1 MHMKILLFKLQH
13 LKINNKTALRR
24 IVSFLLCICM
34 VIPGLCGV
42 LSMNAFAAGQ
52 SGPTAGVTRQADPST
67 MDTYQQ
73 MLDFSQN
80 TRYAGRL
87 WSDKTVFAYGSG
99 DSGDRKGNWLNN
111 TLNLDESL
119 DGVGGQISLNDDF
132 MHVYSALGSSL
143 EFNDSVSAPIDLVI
157 LLDMSGSMG
166 TDVVDGQN
174 HADGSD
180 DSGQRVQHSR
190 IQQVLNSINKAI
202 DYLMSLNDTNRVCVV
217 GYGGTAYTLL
227 PLDHYTTTNSK
238 TENGEKWG
246 VYLSV
251 ENFRDYIARG
261 GGPLGNTSGSA
272 AYTVHADATGTVNN
286 KVDRRA
292 RNDYAV
298 NDGVNNQA
306 SLKLIGFNTNLQAG
320 IWQGFNELYNSI
332 HGINDVT
339 YTYTSKLT
347 NEKTTIARIPVA
359 FVMTDGGSNYT
370 VKATNADASGNG
382 DEWYNLTVPEQ
393 LNSSSTGYNDAQKKK
408 YRAEASS
415 GVGGDAVILDI
426 LLTASY
432 MKSKIQNKYTELL
445 QGEGIL
451 DESKDEKADF
461 QIHSISVDA
470 QNVDAYQ
477 IPRIYAGLDPKDF
490 FKSAADLKAVAGIA
504 TDPTTWKY
512 KESITSAYDH
522 FNTWKTKSE
531 GTTISFTDSD
541 NKNVNIKYNKLPAG
555 HLGVSNADVINNI
568 NYNDSF
574 VDIGAAD
581 LTGTFQS
588 LIENINKPIFSPVAG
603 DNDLGVGD
611 AVTYMDPV
619 GKYMDVKDV
628 KNLSLFGELYGIT
641 KTAVYDYQWNDQYI
655 KNDQNLV
662 QGSSPLPE
670 GWYYGTPTETSNED
684 VKYAGSPDQLPPG
697 CANAEKAWNDGW
709 VYRVNYQTAAKF
721 VPTLKEI
728 NNPEEALAKER
739 KTEYTFYRIDKTQ
752 AERNKLHMNPAY
764 LTDGQTEEQA
774 LQGKTYNADGEHLN
788 DPGVYALS
796 DLRIWVED
804 SGDYNDTTVDS
815 TLSDSNFDEAL
826 WVNIPVNMLPLR
838 TVSVNL
844 GDPKEGHDD
853 NWTYTTNLTGDSEG
867 YKASFPLRVFY
878 TVGVSDDVIENSNRI
893 NIAGAIS
900 PEYIEQNKAKNA
912 DWATARNVSQGELEF
927 FSNWYNPL
935 NRYGEY
941 ATTNTDYSYGDPV
954 TSFSPAS
961 SNRYYSFEKA
971 LPIYSTAYTYVKTED
986 KWRRVVIGE
995 DVGEGADAQTFDATS
1010 FGGELIAQDLEA
1022 DSGSQGT
1029 DEQRQKSIWDALQS
1043 KGISKDK
1050 VQNGDMILLKNHRL
1064 TDVTKPGEGTEIKDP
1079 FSSNSYYF
1087 LPIEYYSLDKDT
1099 NNATWTQYLI
1109 TRKGSEFGSAY
1120 SARGITNGD
1129 MLCWHDVSGRNT
1141 QDYPYLSY
1149 SETNEAGNPD
1159 PTRGKQFIGAP
1170 IDSATGYYSG
1180 CNKSEHGIPEQSNG
1194 CPSSTKTKNDAW
1206 EITLNSGEWVV
1217 CAKPGGLRVG
1227 DLAQNVQ
1234 EKGGAYSTPQEQET
1248 IKKYVDERYKGV
1260 DTAASL
1266 NWGYYAQNV
1275 TRTANNYYV
1284 PTIGQTSNIEHS
1296 DIKVNVYLGNNGRL
1310 RVMDTTLLVTKLVEP
1325 PEGFDMAN
1333 DALNKEVFNFQVFI
1347 NGAEGTTDAVV
1358 VQWNELQKS
1367 WQRQFHY
1374 IDLEL
1379 DSQLFLQTADGSKA
1393 MVDESGKRRI
1403 VAQDGGYVYADDTN
1417 EPYNG
1422 DRYYVFIGRNRDT
1435 AEKVGTT
1442 DTSFRVYHNNSVDDN
1457 GTVGT
1462 NDVTWDGKQGEK
1474 GTFYASTVWLVSE
1487 DDYNNKWV
1495 LADGNKLDA
1504 AQDDFNAENYGG
1516 ISHNNFELLSI
1527 DPNVS
1532 ETTEISIETPYRTMS
1547 SYWTKQLT
1555 FGKNANED
1563 GDGEVGKELNED
1575 NLYDGIIP
1583 KADRADYFANLNNDE
1598 IAKHTAEFTLKHG
1611 QALLFGGISSGTVYR
1626 VTEKLTSK
1634 QLAAGYT
1641 LKEVSH
1647 NQQVGS
1653 ISTYRP
1659 GKQSI
1664 PVYYSD
1670 TSTYGW
1676 YGGTKADGSFVYPSQ
1691 YEKDKPENG
1700 LMWAISQKGEKNN
1713 EQFCHEEP
1721 FHHTNAVMWEYY
1733 ATMDENANGDNHHQ
1747 PAGFLNDGKN
1757 GTSTF
1762 WHWENNTNV
1771 NRGTH
1776 IVQDNPSCYSI
1787 EKGGCDMDM
1796 GDGTVRHYMFKDG
1809 ELVDK
1814 HYEGEGSG
1822 YIRNIGRYLVS
1833 PTVHFGVEGED
1844 QNYAETPMTDTKS
1857 NTNYTGVYSVFGN
1870 TGTYEESANYVNTV
1884 EPDVL
1889 VITKNMVDMSG
1900 KEVAVPPDK
1909 EFIFTLKLTSPENG
1923 KITASDTLH
1932 YWKGNISDLSKAPD
1946 RNSYD
1951 KINALNTLQL
1961 NKADGEDAYTAT
1973 IKLKA
1978 KEAVVL
1984 YGLIAGTDY
1993 TVTETKDDKYPV
2005 VDPKDLTQT
2014 GDYYTQTGT
2023 IEQNS
2028 EVVAPAESQNRADFI
2043 NQLPSGILSVEKEIL
2058 DNDPN
2063 TEKEFGF
2070 TVTLTAKEGES
2081 LDKAE
2086 LTMTK
2091 VTKAADGTET
2101 QESIADPGWKE
2112 TKADERVTKLEV
2124 GFTLKH
2130 GEKVVING
2138 IPLDTTYTVDE
2149 TNRNGYTLK
2158 DIETSGNVSVHGKI
2172 ASGKIEKAEAAMTF
2186 VNVPAVFLPE
2196 AGGMGILIFCIIGA
2210 LLIACAT
2217 AYIVLNRKKLFNKYT
2232 R

>member
-1 MHMKILLFKLQH
+1 MTAKVQKHYTKLWTEAGVDNADN
-13 LKINNKTALRR
+13 LDFVVDTIGVDLNN
-24 IVSFLLCICM
+24 
-34 VIPGLCGV
+34 V
-42 LSMNAFAAGQ
+42 LGKWEQPRMYASMDPRKYFSENASAAGPN
-52 SGPTAGVTRQADPST
+52 SNAD
-67 MDTYQQ
+67 
-73 MLDFSQN
+73 N
-80 TRYAGRL
+80 T
-87 WSDKTVFAYGSG
+87 WFKP
-99 DSGDRKGNWLNN
+99 
-111 TLNLDESL
+111 
-119 DGVGGQISLNDDF
+119 QI
-132 MHVYSALGSSL
+132 
-143 EFNDSVSAPIDLVI
+143 E
-157 LLDMSGSMG
+157 
-166 TDVVDGQN
+166 
-174 HADGSD
+174 
-180 DSGQRVQHSR
+180 
-190 IQQVLNSINKAI
+190 
-202 DYLMSLNDTNRVCVV
+202 
-217 GYGGTAYTLL
+217 TAYR
-227 PLDHYTTTNSK
+227 Y
-238 TENGEKWG
+238 
-246 VYLSV
+246 
-251 ENFRDYIARG
+251 
-261 GGPLGNTSGSA
+261 
-272 AYTVHADATGTVNN
+272 
-286 KVDRRA
+286 
-292 RNDYAV
+292 
-298 NDGVNNQA
+298 
-306 SLKLIGFNTNLQAG
+306 
-320 IWQGFNELYNSI
+320 
-332 HGINDVT
+332 
-339 YTYTSKLT
+339 
-347 NEKTTIARIPVA
+347 
-359 FVMTDGGSNYT
+359 
-370 VKATNADASGNG
+370 VK
-382 DEWYNLTVPEQ
+382 EWYNSSKPYDVQVGEQ
-393 LNSSSTGYNDAQKKK
+393 TN
-408 YRAEASS
+408 
-415 GVGGDAVILDI
+415 GGSESDI
-426 LLTASY
+426 
-432 MKSKIQNKYTELL
+432 
-445 QGEGIL
+445 
-451 DESKDEKADF
+451 
-461 QIHSISVDA
+461 
-470 QNVDAYQ
+470 
-477 IPRIYAGLDPKDF
+477 
-490 FKSAADLKAVAGIA
+490 
-504 TDPTTWKY
+504 
-512 KESITSAYDH
+512 
-522 FNTWKTKSE
+522 
-531 GTTISFTDSD
+531 
-541 NKNVNIKYNKLPAG
+541 IKFNKLAG
-555 HLGVSNADVINNI
+555 TEEGSVTNEDV
-568 NYNDSF
+568 
-574 VDIGAAD
+574 
-581 LTGTFQS
+581 
-588 LIENINKPIFSPVAG
+588 IENINYADSFRNIESGEMSNIFEELIKSVEKPMFTPVAG

-954 TSFSPAS
+954 TSFSPATG
-961 SNRYYSFEKA
+961 NRYYSFEKA

-1043 KGISKDK
+1043 QKGIFKDK

-1149 SETNEAGNPD
+1149 SETSTSAKNNFKGDSSRGRDYIGTELDGN
-1159 PTRGKQFIGAP
+1159 
-1170 IDSATGYYSG
+1170 GYYVG
-1180 CNKSEHGIPEQSNG
+1180 CNKSNHEYPNVKTNPEGNYNG
-1194 CPSSTKTKNDAW
+1194 
-1206 EITLNSGEWVV
+1206 GEWVV

-1310 RVMDTTLLVTKLVEP
+1310 LVMDTTLLVTKLVEP

-1393 MVDESGKRRI
+1393 MVDQYGRRI
-1403 VAQDGGYVYADDTN
+1403 VAQDGGYVYADNTN

-1474 GTFYASTVWLVSE
+1474 GTFYATTVWLVSE
-1487 DDYNNKWV
+1487 ENYNNQWV
-1495 LADGNKLDA
+1495 LEDGNKLDA
-1504 AQDDFNAENYGG
+1504 AQDGFNAENYGG
-1516 ISHNNFELLSI
+1516 ISHSKFELLSI

-1555 FGKNANED
+1555 FGENANED
-1563 GDGEVGKELNED
+1563 GDGEVGKELNKD

-1583 KADRADYFANLNNDE
+1583 KADRADYFENLNNDE
-1598 IAKHTAEFTLKHG
+1598 IAAHTAEFTLKHG

-1691 YEKDKPENG
+1691 YKDDKPENG
-1700 LMWAISQKGEKNN
+1700 LMWAINQKGEKNN
-1713 EQFCHEEP
+1713 EQFYHEEP

-1733 ATMDENANGDNHHQ
+1733 ATMAVNAKGDNHHQ
-1747 PAGFLNDGKN
+1747 PNDPKVED

-1762 WHWENNTNV
+1762 WLWNDNESVDTGLKHT
-1771 NRGTH
+1771 
-1776 IVQDNPSCYSI
+1776 ILDNPSCTPLES
-1787 EKGGCDMDM
+1787 GGCDRNM
-1796 GDGTVRHYMFKDG
+1796 GDGTVRHYMFYEGK
-1809 ELVDK
+1809 LVDK

-1822 YIRNIGRYLVS
+1822 YIRNIGRYLIS

-1844 QNYAETPMTDTKS
+1844 QADATKPAEATTSRTD
-1857 NTNYTGVYSVFGN
+1857 YTGVYSVFGN

-1884 EPDVL
+1884 DPDVL

-1909 EFIFTLKLTSPENG
+1909 EFTFTLKFSSPENG

-1951 KINALNTLQL
+1951 EINALKTLQL
-1961 NKADGEDAYTAT
+1961 NKADGEEAYTAT

-1984 YGLIAGTDY
+1984 YGLIAGTEY

-2005 VDPKDLTQT
+2005 VDPKDHTQT
-2014 GDYYTQTGT
+2014 GDYYTQPGT

-2043 NQLPSGILSVEKEIL
+2043 NQLSSGILSVEKEIR
-2058 DNDPN
+2058 DNDPD
-2063 TEKEFGF
+2063 TEKEKEFGF
-2070 TVTLTAKEGES
+2070 TVTLTAEEGES

-2112 TKADERVTKLEV
+2112 TKTDERVTKLEV
-2124 GFTLKH
+2124 EFTLKH

-2158 DIETSGNVSVHGKI
+2158 DIETKSGNVSVHGKI

-2196 AGGMGILIFCIIGA
+2196 AGGMGILIFCIIGT

-2217 AYIVLNRKKLFNKYT
+2217 AYIVLNRKKLFNKY
-2232 R
+2232 RR